1 MAGEHSYAGF
11 IRWMAASL
19 LAGVLLTVLFVVVVD
34 PYRLFR
40 LVDVA
45 GFNAVKPRPDHYQ
58 SEIKLA
64 GAQAL
69 RPAIVLMGNSRIDVG
84 VDPESKQLGAAKRS
98 AYNLAIPG
106 TGVGTSRQQ
115 FDRLRA
121 AGAAPA
127 TMLLGVEFFDFLLEP
142 DGADA
147 PGKPP
152 PTGLARHRWKIDTVF
167 SLDALLDA
175 VKTLR
180 IQNDADAGTMTGR
193 GFNPLFDYL
202 RIAREEGYHAI
213 FLQRARENARNFSL
227 APHGIV
233 RTRSH
238 GSAEW
243 RDLGGLLDAA
253 AREKTEIHL
262 VIYPYHAQLMVM
274 MEQTGLWPVFEQW
287 KLRLLGEVA
296 RLNAAHPSARVMLW
310 DFSGYGVL
318 QCEPIPA
325 KGDIVHG
332 TRWYWESGH
341 FKAALGERILERVFG
356 AADIGAGVAEFG
368 VRLDTASWNENR
380 ARIARERRDC
390 LAAEPAMF
398 RDAAAMVADFQA
410 RHPHKTHAASTNGVR
425 SDIRTGALP

>member
-1 MAGEHSYAGF
+1 MAEDRSYAGF
-11 IRWMAASL
+11 IKWMAASL

-40 LVDVA
+40 VVDIA

-64 GAQAL
+64 GARAL
-69 RPAIVLMGNSRIDVG
+69 RPAIVLMGNSRVDVG
-84 VDPESKQLGAAKRS
+84 IDPDSENLRAASRT

-106 TGVGTSRQQ
+106 TGVGTSREQ
-115 FDRLRA
+115 FDHLRA

-127 TMLLGVEFFDFLLEP
+127 TMLLGVEFFDFLLNP

-147 PGKPP
+147 PDKPP
-152 PTGLARHRWKIDTVF
+152 PTGLAGHRWRVDTVF

-175 VKTLR
+175 AKTLR
-180 IQNDADAGTMTGR
+180 IQNDPDAGTMTGH

-213 FLQRARENARNFSL
+213 FLQRARENARSFSL

-233 RTRSH
+233 RTRSD
-238 GSAEW
+238 SSSDW

-262 VIYPYHAQLMVM
+262 IIYPYHAQLMAM
-274 MEQTGLWPVFEQW
+274 LEQTGLWPVFEQW
-287 KLRLLGEVA
+287 KLRLLREVA
-296 RLNAAHPSARVMLW
+296 RLNAAHPEARVVLW
-310 DFSGYGVL
+310 DFSGYGAL
-318 QCEPIPA
+318 QCEAIPA
-325 KGDIVHG
+325 KGDLANG

-341 FKAALGERILERVFG
+341 FKAALGERMLERVFG
-356 AADIGAGVAEFG
+356 AAATQAGPAEFG
-368 VRLDTASWNENR
+368 FRLNAANWNGNR
-380 ARIARERRDC
+380 DRIARERLAC

-410 RHPHKTHAASTNGVR
+410 RLAAQSH
-425 SDIRTGALP
+425 

>member
-1 MAGEHSYAGF
+1 MAEDRSYAGF

-40 LVDVA
+40 LVDIA

-64 GAQAL
+64 GARAL
-69 RPAIVLMGNSRIDVG
+69 RPAIVLMGNSRVDVG
-84 VDPESKQLGAAKRS
+84 IDPDSKQLGAASRP

-106 TGVGTSRQQ
+106 TGVGTSREQ
-115 FDRLRA
+115 FDHLRA

-127 TMLLGVEFFDFLLEP
+127 TMLLGVEFFDFLRDP

-147 PGKPP
+147 PDKPP
-152 PTGLARHRWKIDTVF
+152 PTGLASHRWKVDTVF

-180 IQNDADAGTMTGR
+180 IQNDANAGTMTAR

-202 RIAREEGYHAI
+202 RIAREEGYYAI
-213 FLQRARENARNFSL
+213 FLQRARENARSFSL

-233 RTRSH
+233 RTRDDS
-238 GSAEW
+238 SADW
-243 RDLGGLLDAA
+243 RDLDGLLDAA
-253 AREKTEIHL
+253 AREKTGIHL
-262 VIYPYHAQLMVM
+262 IIYPYHAQLMAM
-274 MEQTGLWPVFEQW
+274 LEQTGLWPVFEQW
-287 KLRLLGEVA
+287 KLRLLREVA
-296 RLNAAHPSARVMLW
+296 RLNAAHPEARVVLW
-310 DFSGYGVL
+310 DFSGYGAL
-318 QCEPIPA
+318 QCEAIPA
-325 KGDIVHG
+325 KGDIAHG

-341 FKAALGERILERVFG
+341 FKAALGERMLERIFG
-356 AADIGAGVAEFG
+356 AAGAQSQPAAFG
-368 VRLDTASWNENR
+368 FRLNAANWNENR
-380 ARIARERRDC
+380 ERIARERQAC

-410 RHPHKTHAASTNGVR
+410 RQPTRAAGR
-425 SDIRTGALP
+425 

>member
-1 MAGEHSYAGF
+1 MAEDRSYAGF
-11 IRWMAASL
+11 IKWMGASL

-40 LVDVA
+40 LVDIV

-64 GAQAL
+64 GARAL
-69 RPAIVLMGNSRIDVG
+69 RPALVLMGNSRVDVG
-84 VDPESKQLGAAKRS
+84 IDPDSENLRAASRT

-106 TGVGTSRQQ
+106 TGVGTSREQ
-115 FDRLRA
+115 FNHLRA

-127 TMLLGVEFFDFLLEP
+127 TLLLGVEFFDFLLNP
-142 DGADA
+142 DSADA
-147 PGKPP
+147 PDQPQ
-152 PTGLARHRWKIDTVF
+152 PTGLVRLRWKIDTVF

-202 RIAREEGYHAI
+202 KIAREEGYHAI
-213 FLQRARENARNFSL
+213 FLQRARENARSFSL
-227 APHGIV
+227 APHGIA
-233 RTRSH
+233 RTRSDS
-238 GSAEW
+238 SAEW

-262 VIYPYHAQLMVM
+262 IIYPYHAQLMAM
-274 MEQTGLWPVFEQW
+274 LEQTGLWPVFEQW
-287 KLRLLGEVA
+287 KLRLLREIA
-296 RLNAAHPSARVMLW
+296 TLNATHPAARVVLW
-310 DFSGYGVL
+310 DFSGYGKL
-318 QCEPIPA
+318 QCEAIPA
-325 KGDIVHG
+325 KGDVVHV

-341 FKAALGERILERVFG
+341 FKSALGERMLERIFG
-356 AADIGAGVAEFG
+356 ARGAEPAHHEFG
-368 VRLDTASWNENR
+368 FRLNAANWDANGE
-380 ARIARERRDC
+380 RIARERRAC

-398 RDAAAMVADFQA
+398 RDAASMVADVQA
-410 RHPHKTHAASTNGVR
+410 RHPKAVCAGM
-425 SDIRTGALP
+425 P

>member
-1 MAGEHSYAGF
+1 MAEDRSYAKF
-11 IRWMAASL
+11 IKWMAASL
-19 LAGVLLTVLFVVVVD
+19 LAGVLLSVLFVVVVD

-45 GFNAVKPRPDHYQ
+45 GFNAVKPRPDHHQ

-69 RPAIVLMGNSRIDVG
+69 RPAIVLMGNSRVDVG
-84 VDPESKQLGAAKRS
+84 IDPDSENLRAANRS

-115 FDRLRA
+115 FSQLRA
-121 AGAAPA
+121 VGAVPE
-127 TMLLGVEFFDFLLEP
+127 TVLLGVEFFDFLLNP
-142 DGADA
+142 HGADA
-147 PGKPP
+147 PDKPTT
-152 PTGLARHRWKIDTVF
+152 TGLASHRWKIDTVF

-175 VKTLR
+175 AQTLR

-213 FLQRARENARNFSL
+213 FLQRARENARSFSL

-233 RTRSH
+233 RTRSDS
-238 GSAEW
+238 SARW

-274 MEQTGLWPVFEQW
+274 MEQAGLSPVFEQW
-287 KLRLLGEVA
+287 KLRLVREVA
-296 RLNAAHPSARVMLW
+296 RLNAAHPAARVVLW
-310 DFSGYGVL
+310 DFSGYGAL
-318 QCEPIPA
+318 QCEAIPA

-341 FKAALGERILERVFG
+341 FKSALGERMLERVFG
-356 AADIGAGVAEFG
+356 AAGTEPRPAEFG
-368 VRLDTASWNENR
+368 FRLNAANWNENSD
-380 ARIARERRDC
+380 RIARERQAC

-398 RDAAAMVADFQA
+398 RDAAGMVADFQA
-410 RHPHKTHAASTNGVR
+410 RYPKRVAPAADKLSGR
-425 SDIRTGALP
+425 

>member
-1 MAGEHSYAGF
+1 MGEDRSYAGF
-11 IRWMAASL
+11 IKWMAAAL
-19 LAGVLLTVLFVVVVD
+19 LAGVLLTVMFVVAVD

-40 LVDVA
+40 LVEIA

-69 RPAIVLMGNSRIDVG
+69 RPAVVLMGNSRVDVG
-84 VDPESKQLGAAKRS
+84 IDPDSRQLRAANRS

-127 TMLLGVEFFDFLLEP
+127 TMLLGVEFFDFLIDP
-142 DGADA
+142 GGADA
-147 PGKPP
+147 ADKSPP
-152 PTGLARHRWKIDTVF
+152 SGLAAQRWKIDTVF

-175 VKTLR
+175 LKTLR
-180 IQNDADAGTMTGR
+180 IQNDPDAGTMTAR

-202 RIAREEGYHAI
+202 RFAREDGYHAI
-213 FLQRARENARNFSL
+213 FLQRAQQNARSFSL

-233 RTRSH
+233 FAASD
-238 GSAEW
+238 SSSDW
-243 RDLGGLLDAA
+243 RNLGGLLDAA
-253 AREKTEIHL
+253 TREKTEIHL
-262 VIYPYHAQLMVM
+262 IIYPYHAQLLAML
-274 MEQTGLWPVFEQW
+274 EQTGLWPVFEQW
-287 KLRLLGEVA
+287 KLRLLREVA
-296 RLNAAHPSARVMLW
+296 RVNAAHPGARVVLW
-310 DFSGYGVL
+310 DFSGYGML
-318 QCEPIPA
+318 QCEAIPA
-325 KGDIVHG
+325 KGDVVHG

-356 AADIGAGVAEFG
+356 AAVAEPGVAEFG
-368 VRLDTASWNENR
+368 FRLTMANWNENR
-380 ARIARERRDC
+380 ARIARERGDC

-398 RDAAAMVADFQA
+398 RDAAVMVADFQG
-410 RHPHKTHAASTNGVR
+410 RHPGKTPGR
-425 SDIRTGALP
+425 

>member
-1 MAGEHSYAGF
+1 MAEDRSYAGF

-40 LVDVA
+40 LVDIA

-64 GAQAL
+64 GARAL
-69 RPAIVLMGNSRIDVG
+69 RPAIVLMGNSRVDVG
-84 VDPESKQLGAAKRS
+84 IDPDSKQLGAASRP

-106 TGVGTSRQQ
+106 TGVGTSREQ
-115 FDRLRA
+115 FDHLRA

-127 TMLLGVEFFDFLLEP
+127 TMLLGVEFFDFLRDP

-147 PGKPP
+147 PDKPP
-152 PTGLARHRWKIDTVF
+152 PTGLASHRWKVDTVF

-180 IQNDADAGTMTGR
+180 IQNDANAGTMTAR

-202 RIAREEGYHAI
+202 RIAREEGYYAI
-213 FLQRARENARNFSL
+213 FLQRARENARSFSL

-233 RTRSH
+233 RTRDDS
-238 GSAEW
+238 SADW
-243 RDLGGLLDAA
+243 RDLDGLLDAA
-253 AREKTEIHL
+253 AREKTGIHL
-262 VIYPYHAQLMVM
+262 IIYPYHAQLMAM
-274 MEQTGLWPVFEQW
+274 LEQTGLWPVFEQW
-287 KLRLLGEVA
+287 KLRLVREVA
-296 RLNAAHPSARVMLW
+296 RLNAAHPEARIMLW
-310 DFSGYGVL
+310 DFSGYGAL
-318 QCEPIPA
+318 QCESIPA

-341 FKAALGERILERVFG
+341 FKAALGERMLERVFG
-356 AADIGAGVAEFG
+356 VADTSPGAAEFG
-368 VRLDTASWNENR
+368 FPLNAANWNENR
-380 ARIARERRDC
+380 ARIARERQAC

-398 RDAAAMVADFQA
+398 RDAAAMVADFQSRQPTKA
-410 RHPHKTHAASTNGVR
+410 PGR
-425 SDIRTGALP
+425 

>member
-1 MAGEHSYAGF
+1 MAGDRSYAGF
-11 IRWMAASL
+11 ITWMAASL

-34 PYRLFR
+34 PYRLFH

-64 GAQAL
+64 GARAL
-69 RPAIVLMGNSRIDVG
+69 RPATVLMGNSRIDVG
-84 VDPESKQLGAAKRS
+84 IDPDSKQLGAARGT

-106 TGVGTSRQQ
+106 TGIGTSRDQ

-127 TMLLGVEFFDFLLEP
+127 TMLLGVEFLDFLLDP

-147 PGKPP
+147 PNKQR
-152 PTGLARHRWKIDTVF
+152 PTGLASHRWKVDTVF
-167 SLDALLDA
+167 SLDALLGA

-180 IQNDADAGTMTGR
+180 IQNDANAGTMTAR

-213 FLQRARENARNFSL
+213 FLQRAQANARSFSL

-233 RTRSH
+233 RTR
-238 GSAEW
+238 GDTSADW
-243 RDLGGLLDAA
+243 RDLEGLLDAA

-262 VIYPYHAQLMVM
+262 IIYPYHAQLMAM
-274 MEQTGLWPVFEQW
+274 LEQTGLWPVFEQW
-287 KLRLLGEVA
+287 KLRLLREVA
-296 RLNAAHPSARVMLW
+296 RLNAAHPHARIMLW
-310 DFSGYGVL
+310 DFSGYGAL
-318 QCEPIPA
+318 QCEAIPA

-332 TRWYWESGH
+332 TQWYWESGH
-341 FKAALGERILERVFG
+341 FKAALGERMLARMFG
-356 AADIGAGVAEFG
+356 AAGSATGPAQFG
-368 VRLDTASWNENR
+368 FRLNTANWNENR
-380 ARIARERRDC
+380 ERIAQERLAC
-390 LAAEPAMF
+390 LADAPAMF
-398 RDAAAMVADFQA
+398 RDAAAMVADFRA
-410 RHPHKTHAASTNGVR
+410 RQPKKTPVGWERLDAQSH
-425 SDIRTGALP
+425 

>member
-1 MAGEHSYAGF
+1 MAEDRSYAGF
-11 IRWMAASL
+11 IKWMAASL

-40 LVDVA
+40 VVDIV

-64 GAQAL
+64 GARAL
-69 RPAIVLMGNSRIDVG
+69 RPAIVLMGNSRVDVG
-84 VDPESKQLGAAKRS
+84 IDPDSENLRAASRS

-106 TGVGTSRQQ
+106 TGVGTSREQ
-115 FDRLRA
+115 FDQLRA
-121 AGAAPA
+121 GGAAPA
-127 TMLLGVEFFDFLLEP
+127 TMLLGVEFFDFLLKA
-142 DGADA
+142 DGVDA
-147 PGKPP
+147 PDKPP
-152 PTGLARHRWKIDTVF
+152 PTGLAKHRWKVDTVF

-175 VKTLR
+175 AKTLR
-180 IQNDADAGTMTGR
+180 IQNDPDAGTMTGR

-213 FLQRARENARNFSL
+213 FLQRARENARSFSL

-233 RTRSH
+233 RTRSD
-238 GSAEW
+238 SSSDW

-262 VIYPYHAQLMVM
+262 IIYPYHAQLMAM
-274 MEQTGLWPVFEQW
+274 LEQTGLWPVFEQW
-287 KLRLLGEVA
+287 KLRLLREVA
-296 RLNAAHPSARVMLW
+296 RLNAAHPQARVVLW
-310 DFSGYGVL
+310 DFSGYGAL
-318 QCEPIPA
+318 QCEAIPA
-325 KGDIVHG
+325 KGDLVNG

-341 FKAALGERILERVFG
+341 FKAALGERMLERVFG
-356 AADIGAGVAEFG
+356 AAATQAGPAEFG
-368 VRLDTASWNENR
+368 FRLNAANWNGNR
-380 ARIARERRDC
+380 DRIARERLAC

-410 RHPHKTHAASTNGVR
+410 RLAAQSH
-425 SDIRTGALP
+425 